1 MGSINTIMQRTKLGL
16 RKLKESKESQ
26 QERYKCHKALKGNP
40 LVRLDARNK
49 SLTLLARELGGGRN
63 DTSISLSVKDIQS
76 AMIYSMTNSNPIIL

>member
-49 SLTLLARELGGGRN
+49 SLTLLARELGGGETIRR
-63 DTSISLSVKDIQS
+63 
-76 AMIYSMTNSNPIIL
+76 YPYR